1 MYAISTHT
9 QHKRISHSEMSA
21 GCKCFSLIMSLKK
34 CKKKGL
40 LKWTSVCCFWTDKSI
55 FQSIRILFLFF
66 ICCKYNSFSTDNDR
80 NLNDSSFTNMWHH
93 QRMLPLSF
101 FFFHLPSY
109 VHTFIRSFAMFAM
122 RVNKRLNLQNFYSCK
137 LLQLLWNPSAEE
149 NRRGWEKRQ
158 GVWRR
163 GL

>member
-21 GCKCFSLIMSLKK
+21 GCKCFGLIMSLKK

-101 FFFHLPSY
+101 FFLC
-109 VHTFIRSFAMFAM
+109 TFIRSYLHTFLRHVCNESKQTLEFT
-122 RVNKRLNLQNFYSCK
+122 KF
-137 LLQLLWNPSAEE
+137 LQLQITPIALESFC
-149 NRRGWEKRQ
+149 
-158 GVWRR
+158 WRE
-163 GL
+163 L